1 MSFTYTRTIRFQD
14 TDAAGV
20 VYFANVLAMCH
31 EAYEESL
38 VASDINLKLFFSNPN
53 VAIPIVHAS
62 ADFYRPMFCGDK
74 VLIQLTPQHLSLE
87 KFEVNYQFVA
97 AERVVAKAI
106 TRHICIDLSSRSRK
120 EIPAE
125 MIRWLQQW
133 KEEERTAEAQRTQ
146 REE

>member
-1 MSFTYTRTIRFQD
+1 MQFTYTRTIRFQD

-38 VASDINLKLFFSNPN
+38 IASDINLKLFFSNPN

-62 ADFYRPMFCGDK
+62 VDFFSPMFCGDK
-74 VLIQLTPQHLSLE
+74 VLIQLIPQHLSSE
-87 KFEVNYQFVA
+87 KFEVNYQFI
-97 AERVVAKAI
+97 AENRVVAQAI
-106 TRHICIDLSSRSRK
+106 TRHVCIDSATRSRK

-125 MIRWLQQW
+125 MIRWIQQW
-133 KEEERTAEAQRTQ
+133 KEEEE
-146 REE
+146 

>member
-38 VASDINLKLFFSNPN
+38 AALDINLKLFFSNPN

-62 ADFYRPMFCGDK
+62 VDFFSPMYCGDK
-74 VLIQLTPQHLSLE
+74 VVIQLIPQHLSSE
-87 KFEVNYQFVA
+87 KFEVNYQFI
-97 AERVVAKAI
+97 AENRVVAQAI
-106 TRHICIDLSSRSRK
+106 TRHVCIDAATRSRK
-120 EIPAE
+120 EIPVE
-125 MIRWLQQW
+125 MIRWLQQL
-133 KEEERTAEAQRTQ
+133 KEEEE
-146 REE
+146 

>member
-1 MSFTYTRTIRFQD
+1 MPFTYTRTIRFQD

-38 VASDINLKLFFSNPN
+38 AASDINLKLFFSNPN

-62 ADFYRPMFCGDK
+62 ADFFSPMFCGDK
-74 VLIQLTPQHLSLE
+74 VLIQLIPQHLSSE
-87 KFEVNYQFVA
+87 KFEVNYQFI
-97 AERVVAKAI
+97 AENRVVAQAI
-106 TRHICIDLSSRSRK
+106 TRHVCIDAAARSRK

-133 KEEERTAEAQRTQ
+133 KEEEE
-146 REE
+146 

>member
-38 VASDINLKLFFSNPN
+38 IASDINLKLFFGNPN

-62 ADFYRPMFCGDK
+62 VDFFSPMFCGDK
-74 VLIQLTPQHLSLE
+74 VLIQLIPHHLSSE
-87 KFEVNYQFVA
+87 KFEVNYQFI
-97 AERVVAKAI
+97 AENRVVAQAI
-106 TRHICIDLSSRSRK
+106 TRHVCIDSATRGRK

-133 KEEERTAEAQRTQ
+133 KEEEE
-146 REE
+146 

>member
-38 VASDINLKLFFSNPN
+38 AALDINLKLFFSNPN

-62 ADFYRPMFCGDK
+62 VDFFSPMYCGDK
-74 VLIQLTPQHLSLE
+74 VVIQLIPQHLSSE
-87 KFEVNYQFVA
+87 KFEVNYQFI
-97 AERVVAKAI
+97 AENRVVAQAI
-106 TRHICIDLSSRSRK
+106 TRHVCIDAATRSRK

-133 KEEERTAEAQRTQ
+133 KEEEE
-146 REE
+146 